1 MEDRAVGKYACQP
14 FLSRAAGTFSRAS
27 PPVLQYGW
35 VRFALGSAGLGVGL
49 SWVSLASLGLWSFL
63 VRCYVRLVAFG
74 SFIMDEVFAVREAV
88 IS

>member
-27 PPVLQYGW
+27 LPVLQYGW
-35 VRFALGSAGLGVGL
+35 ERHALGSAGLCVDL
-49 SWVSLASLGLWSFL
+49 SWWSLAFSRALDVF
-63 VRCYVRLVAFG
+63 VRGYVQLVAFG
-74 SFIMDEVFAVREAV
+74 SLIMDEVFAVREPV